1 MGKWEMVRLG
11 DVCNLNMGQSP
22 ESSSYNETGEGL
34 PFYQGNADFG
44 VLYPIIRY
52 HCSVPKKI
60 ALPNDILLSVRA
72 PIGALNIA
80 NEKCCIGRGLAA
92 LTPFK
97 TLEMKYLYYILKD
110 NHTELNAKGTGS
122 TFKAINKSSLND
134 FEIPLPPL
142 EIQQKIA
149 AALDTADA
157 LLKLHQQHLAE
168 LEALIQSV
176 FYQMFGDPVRNEK
189 GWEIDNFDRII
200 EFMTSGSRGW
210 SKYFAEQGEFFITI
224 KNVRNSKIIK
234 DNMQKIKA
242 PDNKESLRTK
252 VQENDLLIS
261 ITADLGRTAVV
272 DKDTA
277 TNGAYINQHLC
288 LIRLDLEKI
297 VPIFLAIF
305 LESPGGQS
313 QFQKKNQV
321 GVKSGLN
328 FDSIKSLRVPIPPLP
343 LQTQF
348 AAIVQKIEQQK
359 ALVQQSIDETQTLFE
374 SLMSRYF
381 D

>member
-11 DVCNLNMGQSP
+11 DVCEVLDSMRVPVTASNRKAGIYPYYGANGIQDYVDEYIFDDELVLLAEDG
-22 ESSSYNETGEGL
+22 
-34 PFYQGNADFG
+34 GNFG
-44 VLYPIIRY
+44 SKTRPIAYRVSGKCWVNNHAHVLK
-52 HCSVPKKI
+52 PK
-60 ALPNDILLSVRA
+60 DM
-72 PIGALNIA
+72 LNID
-80 NEKCCIGRGLAA
+80 
-92 LTPFK
+92 
-97 TLEMKYLYYILKD
+97 YLCYSIMFYDVAKIISGTTRAK
-110 NHTELNAKGTGS
+110 LNQSAMRKMT
-122 TFKAINKSSLND
+122 
-134 FEIPLPPL
+134 IPLPHL

-149 AALDTADA
+149 ATLDTAAA
-157 LLKLHQQHLAE
+157 LLKLRQQQLAE

-176 FYQMFGDPVRNEK
+176 FYEMFGDPVRNEK

-224 KNVRNSKIIK
+224 KNVRNGKIIK

-242 PDNKESLRTK
+242 PDNKESMRTK

-272 DKDTA
+272 DKYTA
-277 TNGAYINQHLC
+277 SNGAYINQHLC

-297 VPIFLAIF
+297 APLFLAIF

-328 FDSIKSLRVPIPPLP
+328 FDSIKSLRVPIPPLS

-359 ALVQQSIDETQTLFE
+359 ALVQQSIDETQTLFD
-374 SLMSRYF
+374 SLMSQYF